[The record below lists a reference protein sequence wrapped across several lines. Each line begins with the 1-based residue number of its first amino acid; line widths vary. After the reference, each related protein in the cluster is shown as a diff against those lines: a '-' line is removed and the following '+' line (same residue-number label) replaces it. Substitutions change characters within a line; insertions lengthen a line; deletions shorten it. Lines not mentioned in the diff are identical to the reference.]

1 MVEKRFVVQGN
12 PAGSP
17 TSTYS
22 GSGAL
27 RGTTPMVNCHLVSGL
42 PLRSPLGV
50 QALKRTHGTLVS
62 SAGIVLRDEKLEKIK
77 PCRTVL
83 SRSPR

>member
-1 MVEKRFVVQGN
+1 
-12 PAGSP
+12 
-17 TSTYS
+17 
-22 GSGAL
+22 
-27 RGTTPMVNCHLVSGL
+27 MVNCHLVSGL
-42 PLRSPLGV
+42 SLQSPLGV

-62 SAGIVLRDEKLEKIK
+62 SAGIVLRDEKLEKAK